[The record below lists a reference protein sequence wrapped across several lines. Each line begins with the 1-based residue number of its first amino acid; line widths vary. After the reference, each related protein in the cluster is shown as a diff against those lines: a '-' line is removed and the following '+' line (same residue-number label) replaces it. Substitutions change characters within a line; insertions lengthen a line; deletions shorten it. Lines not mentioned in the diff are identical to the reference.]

1 MTASSKPTSRA
12 KRNKDKAQE
21 KSLAGQPE
29 PTSTPLTSPAN
40 QVTEQQ
46 VFAKMGRQGIEID
59 LLQQQVAQLRGQNAT
74 LEVQLAGEVEK
85 ESEGKGEAA
94 AAE

>member
-1 MTASSKPTSRA
+1 MTAPTPSRA
-12 KRNKDKAQE
+12 KRNKDKAKEQ
-21 KSLAGQPE
+21 SIAGQPE
-29 PTSTPLTSPAN
+29 ANAAPLTPPAI

-59 LLQQQVAQLRGQNAT
+59 MLQQQVAQLRGQNAT
-74 LEVQLAGEVEK
+74 LEAQLADKGEK